1 MQPTDLS
8 NKLKTILTYLLALLI
23 AATVLFVRIRLL
35 STPLERDEGEY
46 AYMAQLLLKGIPPYT
61 DAYTMKLPGV
71 ALVYALFL
79 AIFGQNATGIRI
91 GLTLVNTACIGLVYL
106 LGNRFL
112 TREAAITA
120 AAFYALLSLSQSV
133 LGIFAHATH
142 LVVFFSLAG
151 MILLDSALNK
161 RQTSLVFL
169 AGTGFGMAFL
179 MKQHAAVLVLF
190 ALACQI
196 WPSEKENRKLF
207 LRNCASFLT
216 GATAPYIIVALWLF
230 KAGVFDRFWFWTVQ
244 YAREY
249 ATGLSLTAGF
259 NEFVQQVTAIIR
271 TNLPIWLF
279 AAAGLLALCG
289 RSDSRMGKLFFS
301 GYLTASIV
309 MVSQGLYFRPHYF
322 VLLLPAIALLAAYA
336 GQAVKRRLS
345 GLSGALLSPLIMATA
360 LVLFIYSENV
370 YLFRLSPVE
379 VSRKLYGTN
388 PFPEA
393 VRIAG
398 YIKEHTS
405 KQDRI
410 AILGSEPE
418 ILFYADRL
426 SATGHIYMYG
436 LMENHRYAEEMQ
448 RQLISEIESAAPAY
462 IVVVHNSASWLLRP
476 ESLNRVLDWG
486 EGYIP
491 LRYDEV
497 GIMDIF
503 GDKPTRQLWE
513 EETAGYVPEADSFV
527 SIFRRRW

>member
-1 MQPTDLS
+1 MLNRLPV
-8 NKLKTILTYLLALLI
+8 YLLVLLV
-23 AATVLFVRIRLL
+23 AATVLYVRIRLL

-71 ALVYALFL
+71 ALAYALFM
-79 AIFGQNATGIRI
+79 AIFGQNAAGIRI
-91 GLTLVNTACIGLVYL
+91 GLTLINTASIGLVYL

-112 TREAAITA
+112 AREAAITA

-151 MILLDSALNK
+151 MVMLDSALNK
-161 RQTSLVFL
+161 RQPALVFL

-196 WPSEKENRKLF
+196 WPSEKENGKLF

-216 GATAPYIIVALWLF
+216 GATAPYFIVALWLF

-244 YAREY
+244 YALEY
-249 ATGLSLTAGF
+249 AAGLTIKEGLKNFIEQS
-259 NEFVQQVTAIIR
+259 
-271 TNLPIWLF
+271 LPIVHHQLPICLL
-279 AAAGLLALCG
+279 AVIGLLALL
-289 RSDSRMGKLFFS
+289 RTDSQQTNKSFIIGFL
-301 GYLTASIV
+301 LASFAMICP
-309 MVSQGLYFRPHYF
+309 GLYFRQHYF
-322 VLLLPAIALLAAYA
+322 VLLLPAASLLAAYA
-336 GQAVKRRLS
+336 VPLIAEFSIKSIHHSFIYLI
-345 GLSGALLSPLIMATA
+345 SPLLIISAA
-360 LVLFIYSENV
+360 GYNFYSEKE
-370 YLFRLSPVE
+370 YLFSHNPSE
-379 VSRKLYGTN
+379 VSRMIYRTN

-393 VRIAG
+393 FDIAS
-398 YIKEHTS
+398 YIRKNSTRD
-405 KQDRI
+405 DRI

-436 LMENHRYAEEMQ
+436 LMENHKYAGIMQ
-448 RQLISEIESAAPAY
+448 SQLIEEIERADPLFL
-462 IVVVHNSASWLLRP
+462 VVVHNSASWALQP
-476 ESLNRVLDWG
+476 NSLNRILDWG
-486 EGYIP
+486 DSYIS

-497 GIMDIF
+497 GIIEIF
-503 GDKPTRQLWE
+503 GDRPTNYLWDE
-513 EETAGYVPEADSFV
+513 AAVGHAPETESFV
-527 SIFRRRW
+527 SIYRRRW